1 MPTRQING
9 LAEVEKRVQAS
20 LKLWRAWLGRLSE
33 EPSDSRDAE
42 KRSRT
47 RVSLERAINFWT
59 GWLQEKHEI
68 WDGQSERTFLMA
80 PDQNRLPHC
89 MYKESVQRPAG
100 LTDAELRVLQ
110 RHNASEEA
118 RQTSNAVWLG
128 HKSRRPAKTQEN
140 RQGWSLEDITEGS
153 YVCFQAGR
161 HRITLLFPVLK

>member
-1 MPTRQING
+1 
-9 LAEVEKRVQAS
+9 
-20 LKLWRAWLGRLSE
+20 
-33 EPSDSRDAE
+33 
-42 KRSRT
+42 
-47 RVSLERAINFWT
+47 
-59 GWLQEKHEI
+59 
-68 WDGQSERTFLMA
+68 MA

-100 LTDAELRVLQ
+100 LTDAEVRMLLLQNKRNIQIDEPDNIFGLLVLQLRVLQ

-153 YVCFQAGR
+153 YVCFQAGETSDYFV
-161 HRITLLFPVLK
+161 IPGFEIGKVLGVPAELTDETEMHVEYQEFDT